1 MQVIRTQSVKMG
13 KEIVV
18 KPLLTDQEIQ
28 VNLKQ
33 VIEKSKDDQRIRY
46 ICFLIHAWAYLPLTP
61 IPPLPF

>member
-13 KEIVV
+13 KETAVQ
-18 KPLLTDQEIQ
+18 PSLTDQEIQ

-46 ICFLIHAWAYLPLTP
+46 ICFLIQAWAYLPLTP